1 MAAIAR
7 PESTKSTPDRNP
19 EPTPHAALDLEPD
32 SKTLRPGK
40 RSPIRLRVAW
50 KALGRLIENPDRTDQ
65 VFVIID
71 ALSGKSGE
79 RQFLKFAATA
89 VGRRIL
95 ADQRDLL
102 AVLSNREALHAM
114 PQGSLGNTYANFMS
128 REAISADGLVEASNE
143 GGRAV
148 GDDAQRTLFGVR
160 LRDSHDLWHVATG
173 YGRDLVGEAS
183 LLAFTFA
190 QTRNPGIGVIVAMAY
205 LKAGN
210 LPGARPMIRK
220 AYRRGRKSAWLPTA
234 DWEALLALPLDAVR
248 EELKL
253 GVAPEYF
260 EVRSDEGAKALG
272 SS

>member
-1 MAAIAR
+1 MTANAP
-7 PESTKSTPDRNP
+7 PESTQSPPHRTP
-19 EPTPHAALDLEPD
+19 EPANHAALGFEPNT
-32 SKTLRPGK
+32 KTTRSGQ

-50 KALGRLIENPDRTDQ
+50 KALRRLIENPDRTDQ

-79 RQFLKFAATA
+79 RQFLKFAATP

-102 AVLSNREALHAM
+102 AVLRNREALHAM
-114 PQGSLGNTYANFMS
+114 PQGSLGNSYANFMS

-143 GGRAV
+143 GGRIV
-148 GDDAQRTLFGVR
+148 GDDVQRTLFGVR

-173 YGRDLVGEAS
+173 YGRDLLGEAS

-190 QTRNPGIGVIVAMAY
+190 QTRSPGIGVIVAMAY
-205 LKAGN
+205 LKAGD
-210 LPGARPMIRK
+210 LPGARPMIRE

-234 DWEALLALPLDAVR
+234 DWEALLALPLDEVR
-248 EELKL
+248 EKLKL
-253 GVAPEYF
+253 GAAPEYF
-260 EVRSDEGAKALG
+260 EIRSAEGAKALG